1 MTMKEK
7 TLEIVDLSKELMKLC
22 ADQALDSGSIEH
34 MDADGLKALQLTMKL
49 FNKSIDLA
57 VTQAEMMDSQNK
69 KLDELLFLVKR
80 KEHR

>member
-22 ADQALDSGSIEH
+22 AGQALNSSSIEH

-57 VTQAEMMDSQNK
+57 VAQAEMMDSQNK
-69 KLDELLFLVKR
+69 KLDELLMLVK
-80 KEHR
+80 KKGV

>member
-22 ADQALDSGSIEH
+22 VDQVLDSSSIEH
-34 MDADGLKALQLTMKL
+34 MGADELKALQLTMKL

-57 VTQAEMMDSQNK
+57 VAQAEMIDSQNK
-69 KLDELLFLVKR
+69 KLDELLILVKK
-80 KEHR
+80 KEYR